1 MATRRRT
8 TPSHPVVVDSAP
20 IHRRRGRGRG
30 AQHHGGKHVTRRHDR
45 DWRPAARNQTKW
57 SCRQT
62 AMRCVRPSGLPR
74 VVGRRL
80 PARPETH
87 APATPS
93 ERCAAGT
100 LGETT
105 RAIWS
110 GDESVAQTVCPSA
123 SPGDVDRRLLPS
135 QKAQTPPTVRR
146 AASTTATR
154 RHRRISDPVEWAGCQ
169 PARRTVSWRAGQVR
183 AFRWQPTLGAPAD
196 HDGGLWV
203 SGSSS
208 VTRNEGRERVTT
220 TTQIEEAV
228 A

>member
-1 MATRRRT
+1 
-8 TPSHPVVVDSAP
+8 
-20 IHRRRGRGRG
+20 
-30 AQHHGGKHVTRRHDR
+30 VTRRHDR

-62 AMRCVRPSGLPR
+62 AMRCVRPSGSPR

-80 PARPETH
+80 PARPETQ

-110 GDESVAQTVCPSA
+110 GNESVTQTVWPLA
-123 SPGDVDRRLLPS
+123 SPENVDRRLLTS
-135 QKAQTPPTVRR
+135 QKAQTPSTVRR

-154 RHRRISDPVEWAGCQ
+154 AHHCTSERAGDQTIPSTSDRAEWAGCQ
-169 PARRTVSWRAGQVR
+169 PARRAVSWRAGQVR
-183 AFRWQPTLGAPAD
+183 AGRWRPTLGAPAD
-196 HDGGLWV
+196 YDGGLWV